1 MSRTPAK
8 SVQTPRDAAFR
19 YLSRQAERMPELGLF
34 DVQTG
39 AMDARDSALAHAI
52 VDGAVTRWLTLD
64 FIISGLAGRQLRDQE
79 PRMQAV
85 LLGGAVQLLLMDR
98 IPPHAAIDEAVE
110 WAKTNIRPGAGGMAN
125 AILRKV
131 AVAKGA
137 KTEVWNHH
145 LDSIPLSDGK
155 ALMIQG
161 MELPANG
168 RHRLSIACS
177 ISGEMLQRWENHYGD
192 PTYQAMHTLCKSPTV
207 LNVGYAQEELDDSIL
222 LAHDSPTHRVY
233 TGGRADLIGLLESRP
248 DIWVQDSASS
258 HVVEDIDLA
267 EPPELIVD
275 LCAGKG
281 TKTRQLRERF
291 PQARIVAGDVDEKQL
306 GMLYSVFASDDRVR
320 AVHVDVALDEYAGQ
334 ADLVLTDVPCTNSGV
349 LARRREARYRPMKKQ
364 LARIQPLQKEIVK
377 NAIGLLKPEGTLVYS
392 TCSVEPDE
400 NELQTRWI
408 QEKLGLHLVHEHRL
422 DPIGQPGD
430 HWSHYRDGSYSAQ
443 FVRTGAQGADH

>member
-1 MSRTPAK
+1 MSRTSAK

-110 WAKTNIRPGAGGMAN
+110 WAKTNIRPGAGGMTN

-137 KTEVWNHH
+137 KTEGWNHH

-155 ALMIQG
+155 ALMIKG

-192 PTYQAMHTLCKSPTV
+192 PTSQAMHTLCKSPTV
-207 LNVGYAQEELDDSIL
+207 LNVEYAQEALDDSIL

-233 TGGRADLIGLLESRP
+233 TGGRADLIGLLESRQ

-267 EPPELIVD
+267 EPPELVVD

-291 PQARIVAGDVDEKQL
+291 PQSKIVAGDVDEKQL
-306 GMLYSVFASDDRVR
+306 GILYSVFASDDRVR

-364 LARIQPLQKEIVK
+364 LARILPLQKHIVK
-377 NAIGLLKPEGTLVYS
+377 NALGLLKPKGTLVYS

-400 NELQTRWI
+400 NELQTQWI
-408 QEKLGLHLVHEHRL
+408 RDKLGLHLVQEHRL

-443 FVRTGAQGADH
+443 FVRTEAQGAGH